1 MTESPFNLVDV
12 NRASL
17 EELVAIRGIGP
28 GLAQGIIKNRPYTD
42 PNDLVRVPG
51 INQLKLLAL
60 MPFITIGE
68 KKAKKATPKPIPQT
82 EKKPAA
88 PVSKLG
94 HTETFVFLEDRNERQ
109 DALLIVLGGFIFGLI
124 LLMLHRS
131 SR

>member
-1 MTESPFNLVDV
+1 MTESPLNLVNV

-28 GLAQGIIKNRPYTD
+28 GLAQGIIDDRPYTD
-42 PNDLVRVPG
+42 INDLVRVPG
-51 INQLKLLAL
+51 INQIKLLSL

-68 KKAKKATPKPIPQT
+68 KKTKKAAPKAIPQPET
-82 EKKPAA
+82 QHAE

-109 DALLIVLGGFIFGLI
+109 DAILIILGGFVFGLI
-124 LLMLHRS
+124 LLMLRRS

>member
-42 PNDLVRVPG
+42 TNDLVRVPG
-51 INQLKLLAL
+51 INQIKLLGL

-68 KKAKKATPKPIPQT
+68 KKAKKAAPKPILQPET
-82 EKKPAA
+82 KPAT

-94 HTETFVFLEDRNERQ
+94 HTETFVFLEDSNERQ
-109 DALLIVLGGFIFGLI
+109 DAALIILGGFLFGLI
-124 LLMLHRS
+124 LLMLRRS

>member
-1 MTESPFNLVDV
+1 MTESPLNLVNV

-17 EELVAIRGIGP
+17 EELITIRGIGP
-28 GLAQGIIKNRPYTD
+28 GLAQGIIENRPYTD
-42 PNDLVRVPG
+42 INDLVRVPG
-51 INQLKLLAL
+51 INQIKLLSL

-68 KKAKKATPKPIPQT
+68 KKTKKAAPKAIPQPET
-82 EKKPAA
+82 QRAE

-109 DALLIVLGGFIFGLI
+109 DAILIILGGFIFGLI
-124 LLMLHRS
+124 LLMLRRS

>member
-1 MTESPFNLVDV
+1 MTESPLQLVDI

-17 EELVAIRGIGP
+17 EELVTIRGIGP
-28 GLAQGIIKNRPYTD
+28 GLAQGIIDYRPYTD
-42 PNDLVRVPG
+42 INDLVQVPG
-51 INQLKLLAL
+51 INQIKLLGL

-68 KKAKKATPKPIPQT
+68 KKTKKAAPKTIPHL
-82 EKKPAA
+82 EAKPAE

-109 DALLIVLGGFIFGLI
+109 DAILIVLGGFIFGLI
-124 LLMLHRS
+124 LLMLRRS

>member
-1 MTESPFNLVDV
+1 MTESPLQLVDI

-17 EELVAIRGIGP
+17 EELVTIRGIGP
-28 GLAQGIIKNRPYTD
+28 GLAQGIIDYRPYTD
-42 PNDLVRVPG
+42 INDLVQVPG
-51 INQLKLLAL
+51 INQIKLLGL

-68 KKAKKATPKPIPQT
+68 KKTKKAAPKTIPQL
-82 EKKPAA
+82 EAKPAA

-109 DALLIVLGGFIFGLI
+109 DAILIVLGGFIFGLI
-124 LLMLHRS
+124 LLMLRRS

>member
-1 MTESPFNLVDV
+1 MTESPLNLVNV

-28 GLAQGIIKNRPYTD
+28 GLAQCIIDGRPYTD
-42 PNDLVRVPG
+42 INDLVRVPG
-51 INQLKLLAL
+51 INQIKLLAL

-68 KKAKKATPKPIPQT
+68 KKAKKAAPKSIPQPET
-82 EKKPAA
+82 QHAV

-109 DALLIVLGGFIFGLI
+109 DAILIILGGFIFGLI
-124 LLMLHRS
+124 LLMLRRS